1 MEATY
6 KGTVISAAK
15 GDLTKVEGMDAL
27 VIGAD
32 RTLYLDSGVCKA
44 IHTIAGPQLFDAVQ
58 ELGGCELGEAR
69 ITPAF
74 NAPCKSIIH
83 VAAPHWEGGTANEE
97 ELLYSCYKNIAQLAH
112 DNELKSVAMPS
123 LGTGIYKWPL
133 ALAAKTGLRAITDF
147 VDGHDASVDGFVW
160 VLFDDATF
168 EAYEEALAGR
178 FSGRCTGSY

>member
-1 MEATY
+1 MEAIY
-6 KGTVISAAK
+6 KGTAIGAAK
-15 GDLTKVEGMDAL
+15 GDLTKVEGVDAL

-44 IHTIAGPQLFDAVQ
+44 IHKIAGPQLYDAVQ

-83 VAAPHWEGGTANEE
+83 VAAPRWEGGAANEE
-97 ELLYSCYKNIAQLAH
+97 ELLYSCYKSIAQLAH
-112 DNELKSVAMPS
+112 DNGLKSVAMPS
-123 LGTGIYKWPL
+123 LGTGVYKWPL
-133 ALAAKTGLRAITDF
+133 TLAAKTGLRAITDF
-147 VDGHDASVDGFVW
+147 VDEHGAGVDRFVW

-168 EAYEEALAGR
+168 EAYEGTLADR
-178 FSGRCTGSY
+178 FSGICAGSY